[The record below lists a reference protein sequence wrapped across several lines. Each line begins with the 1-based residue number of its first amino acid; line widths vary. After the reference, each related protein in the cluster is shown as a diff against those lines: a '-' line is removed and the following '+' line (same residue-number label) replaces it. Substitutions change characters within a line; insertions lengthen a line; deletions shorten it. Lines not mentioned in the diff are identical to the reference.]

1 MQSQNPTAEY
11 LPSQTS
17 SSFPERMRTVKT
29 LKRYTSLQVAGNR
42 IAL

>member
-11 LPSQTS
+11 LRSQTS

-29 LKRYTSLQVAGNR
+29 FKRYHSFLAAGNR
-42 IAL
+42 VMI